1 MAARV
6 QVDVVDPAGNHWL
19 QLQKATAQQPGP
31 YQLEW
36 SGRDA
41 AGKIATP
48 EGLYT
53 IEVTATE
60 TAGRGER
67 TVRRGGLRMR
77 RPSAAPSPPRARPPG
92 ALLSAAP
99 ALHCNDHLA
108 APALPLSLK
117 EEHDAT
123 P

>member
-6 QVDVVDPAGNHWL
+6 QIDVVDPAGNHWL
-19 QLQKATAQQPGP
+19 QLQAATAQQPGP

-67 TVRRGGLRMR
+67 TVRRGN
-77 RPSAAPSPPRARPPG
+77 
-92 ALLSAAP
+92 LLVY
-99 ALHCNDHLA
+99 
-108 APALPLSLK
+108 
-117 EEHDAT
+117 E
-123 P
+123 